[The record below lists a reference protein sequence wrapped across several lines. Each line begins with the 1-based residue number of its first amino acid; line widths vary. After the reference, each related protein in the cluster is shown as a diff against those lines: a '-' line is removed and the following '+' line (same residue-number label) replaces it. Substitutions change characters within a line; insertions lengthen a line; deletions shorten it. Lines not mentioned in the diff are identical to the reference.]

1 MTFSLRNSFKNSDE
15 TLSALCQLWN
25 QTVNEV
31 KFTAFHWHFTIQLT
45 CNVFQ
50 LTCIVC
56 FHTNLAFDQQSW
68 TCILPPK
75 VFSLLF
81 QFWGRC
87 SREHSLQNALRE
99 VNFFQ
104 LSVLL
109 SPQQFTQC
117 PRQRYFTFMCQLW
130 VRRRQGFP
138 LFCVNCDGDAISID
152 PAHKM
157 GWVGQRHI
165 SPKNMNLVE

>member
-1 MTFSLRNSFKNSDE
+1 MQCFPINMHCL
-15 TLSALCQLWN
+15 LSHKPCIWP
-25 QTVNEV
+25 
-31 KFTAFHWHFTIQLT
+31 TIL
-45 CNVFQ
+45 
-50 LTCIVC
+50 
-56 FHTNLAFDQQSW
+56 NLHP
-68 TCILPPK
+68 PPK

-81 QFWGRC
+81 QFWVRC
-87 SREHSLQNALRE
+87 IRRSREHSLQNALRE

-104 LSVLL
+104 FSVPL

-117 PRQRYFTFMCQLW
+117 PRQRYFTFMSQLW
-130 VRRRQGFP
+130 VRRRQGIP

-165 SPKNMNLVE
+165 SPKIILWSKYESGWVNFLIFAFSSSSSNPK